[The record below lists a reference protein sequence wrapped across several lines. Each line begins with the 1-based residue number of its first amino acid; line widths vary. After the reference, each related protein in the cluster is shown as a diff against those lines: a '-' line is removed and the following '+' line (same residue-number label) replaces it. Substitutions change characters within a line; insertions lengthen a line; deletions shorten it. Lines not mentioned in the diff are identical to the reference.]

1 MKLNG
6 LPGEETHLSFKLSD
20 GSGWLTTHRLV
31 LEREKLNPRFN
42 IMEKQ
47 EPEFFFLRD
56 FEKALIEGEAL
67 IVHFKDGKKARIRL
81 ESYAPSLLEEIGE
94 YIAQAAQACSGSVKP

>member
-1 MKLNG
+1 MKFDG
-6 LPGEETHLSFKLSD
+6 FPGEHELFSFKLSD

-31 LEREKLNPRFN
+31 LEREKFNPSFR

-56 FEKALIEGEAL
+56 FEKTLIKGEAL
-67 IVHFKDGKKARIRL
+67 IVHFKHGKKARIRL
-81 ESYAPSLLEEIGE
+81 ECYGPSLLQEVADSIKE
-94 YIAQAAQACSGSVKP
+94 AARSKTWCQ